1 MKIFGKASLVIV
13 ALAVGA
19 VAGYFAAAGRQR
31 SALQSAYSQLEEA
44 RTRSESL
51 ASENRQLAA
60 SLAKSAAPQ
69 SSGNQPATEPRT
81 RGELT
86 AVDKLKVLVEFQ
98 QEKMVRPALTFFD
111 REGKLNDSFASL
123 FALTPDERARLERSV
138 QDARQKLAELE
149 HSNSKLSR
157 DEKGNFVVAVQPFP
171 AEGGKVYDEVM
182 QAFSNVL
189 GPDRNDAFRK
199 IGAEQFEITLGR
211 FGAAERT
218 YTFGYDLSERPGQ
231 PYTFQDKVQQ
241 RSPGGGLSGNTNN
254 TRFRTYEELAA
265 RVGPIISILPPD
277 FKRAK

>member
-1 MKIFGKASLVIV
+1 LTQVEK
-13 ALAVGA
+13 
-19 VAGYFAAAGRQR
+19 
-31 SALQSAYSQLEEA
+31 LQ
-44 RTRSESL
+44 
-51 ASENRQLAA
+51 
-60 SLAKSAAPQ
+60 
-69 SSGNQPATEPRT
+69 
-81 RGELT
+81 
-86 AVDKLKVLVEFQ
+86 VLVEFQ
-98 QEKMVRPALTFFD
+98 QGKMVRPSLTFFD
-111 REGKLNDSFASL
+111 RQGKLNDSFASL
-123 FALTPDERARLERSV
+123 FALTPVERARLEESILE
-138 QDARQKLAELE
+138 ARQKLAKLE
-149 HSNSKLSR
+149 HSNSTISR
-157 DEKGNFVVAVQPFP
+157 DEKGSFVVAVQPFP

-231 PYTFQDKVQQ
+231 PYTFQDKVEQ